1 MNVTL
6 RKAHALSKGLLEQV
20 KKLPLARTMTL
31 SVYGQDDPDGLV
43 EDAGDNLLANVEVGR
58 KLIQAATAI
67 RLLIGGANKQVG
79 IDALLSEKAQLDAVE
94 KLLARVVNDEND
106 YEFAQ
111 AAEPTIARAKLDA
124 IMARNKT
131 AGERHGVVTEQLTV
145 KVATGDLV
153 SGLADELA
161 TIRRRKA
168 EIADELLSRNS
179 AATLS
184 LDATTVALLK
194 SFKLI

>member
-111 AAEPTIARAKLDA
+111 AAEPAIARAKLDA